1 MQDRS
6 FRTAPNPLQFHW
18 RKGVCKALKTSLQK
32 KLKPGSLIRAGTDQA
47 YFAVETVETQDPDS
61 MKPPDRVVHTL
72 TGGTKQSH
80 TEPHTSR

>member
-1 MQDRS
+1 M
-6 FRTAPNPLQFHW
+6 
-18 RKGVCKALKTSLQK
+18 CKALKTSLQK